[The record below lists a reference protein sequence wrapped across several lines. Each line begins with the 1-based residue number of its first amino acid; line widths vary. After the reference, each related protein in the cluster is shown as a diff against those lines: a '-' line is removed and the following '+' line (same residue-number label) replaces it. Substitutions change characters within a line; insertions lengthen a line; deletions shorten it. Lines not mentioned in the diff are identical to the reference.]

1 MTSQIRNIALAAL
14 VAIASLAPALHAQN
28 STIHARVDVPF
39 SFDYGTTHFGRG
51 TYIITMNG
59 DVALVV
65 RNRETSQSA
74 MVMARLDESP
84 IPANSSLVTFKKY
97 GDRWFLEQVQIAGN
111 SNRVSVYESKQERQA
126 SQELASRGGEATQIA
141 LALLPEGA
149 FGK

>member
-51 TYIITMNG
+51 TYIITMN
-59 DVALVV
+59 DQALVV
-65 RNRETSQSA
+65 RNRMTSQSA

-97 GDRWFLEQVQIAGN
+97 GDRWFLEQVQIAGD
-111 SNRVSVYESKQERQA
+111 STSVSVYESKQERQA